1 VDVQPYRGPDP
12 HENLAVG
19 VFCGSNPRENFTEI
33 HFADIKFISVKFS
46 WVYSS
51 HGRAHSQNNFRGGR
65 GPMNVHGIDDTYVV
79 VHQSL
84 LPLLLLLLLLLLF
97 LVVTYKRLQ
106 ATDSVRVDASN
117 CVACVRSTCSP
128 DFRVIR

>member
-1 VDVQPYRGPDP
+1 
-12 HENLAVG
+12 
-19 VFCGSNPRENFTEI
+19 
-33 HFADIKFISVKFS
+33 
-46 WVYSS
+46 
-51 HGRAHSQNNFRGGR
+51 
-65 GPMNVHGIDDTYVV
+65 MNVHGIDDTYVV